1 MVNENSMLHST
12 HKKTPTAEVP
22 DLPPELLTHV
32 PPTYLSPTF
41 LDPCT
46 EFVGSRAVVVSTVH
60 KTVDRQEACML
71 T

>member
-46 EFVGSRAVVVSTVH
+46 EFVGLHAVVVYCTH
-60 KTVDRQEACML
+60 KMQFESGI
-71 T
+71 